1 MPQALAG
8 RERASGQEM
17 SDVLLERLRAEL
29 PVSPAT
35 HTLAGRD
42 AGLVIANAT
51 ATACAADG
59 TFLAEHALP
68 ARALSAIAETERLA
82 RRFLARRQP
91 VLAFVDQRPT
101 PRQPA
106 TALAWLQDDPD
117 ATLLRKDCVSGFVG
131 AIEAVHHGQHGTSHN
146 RVVDW
151 VNAHRLDAV
160 LVAGLG
166 TDVCVMELV
175 LALLSARAH
184 GMMPTL
190 REVVVVEPATATY
203 DLPLAVAGEL
213 GLPASAAHPEQ
224 PTHHLGLYVMAARG
238 ALIAASVDGV

>member
-1 MPQALAG
+1 
-8 RERASGQEM
+8 M

-29 PVSPAT
+29 PVSPT
-35 HTLAGRD
+35 SHTLTGRE

-59 TFLAEHALP
+59 SALP
-68 ARALSAIAETERLA
+68 EHVLSARAAAALAATERLA
-82 RRFLARRQP
+82 RRFLAPRRP
-91 VLAFVDQRPT
+91 VLAFIDQRPAA
-101 PRQPA
+101 PRPA
-106 TALAWLQDDPD
+106 SALAWLQDDPD
-117 ATLLRKDCVSGFVG
+117 VTLLRKDCVSGFVG

-146 RVVDW
+146 RAVDW
-151 VNAHRLDAV
+151 VNAHRLEAV

-190 REVVVVEPATATY
+190 REVIVVEPATATY
-203 DLPLAVAGEL
+203 DLPLATAREL

-224 PTHHLGLYVMAARG
+224 PTHHLGLYVMASRG
-238 ALIAASVDGV
+238 ALIAAEVEGV

>member
-1 MPQALAG
+1 
-8 RERASGQEM
+8 M

-29 PVSPAT
+29 PVSPT
-35 HTLAGRD
+35 SHTLAGRE

-51 ATACAADG
+51 ATACTADG
-59 TFLAEHALP
+59 TALP
-68 ARALSAIAETERLA
+68 DRALSARAAAAIAATEQLA
-82 RRFLARRQP
+82 RRFLAPRRP
-91 VLAFVDQRPT
+91 VLAFVDQRPAA
-101 PRQPA
+101 PQPA
-106 TALAWLQDDPD
+106 SALAWLQKDPD
-117 ATLLRKDCVSGFVG
+117 VTLLRKDCVSGFVG

-151 VNAHRLDAV
+151 VNAHRLEAV

-203 DLPLAVAGEL
+203 DLPPAAASEL

-224 PTHHLGLYVMAARG
+224 PTHHLGLYVMASRG
-238 ALIAASVDGV
+238 ALIAAAVDGI